1 MYLAAPE
8 RASMAPQIDST
19 SLYGTLNLL
28 ILQAVAGEPLH
39 GLAIARRIRDS
50 TEASLVIEEGALYP
64 ALHRLERDGLLQASW
79 GTSENNR
86 RAKYYALTP
95 AGAGR
100 LERER
105 ERWLEHTLAVS
116 RLLGVGLEVG

>member
-1 MYLAAPE
+1 
-8 RASMAPQIDST
+8 MALLIDST

-28 ILQAVAGEPLH
+28 ILQAVAAGPLH
-39 GLAIARRIRDS
+39 GLAIARRIRAATGDAL
-50 TEASLVIEEGALYP
+50 TIEEGALYP
-64 ALHRLERDGLLQASW
+64 ALHRLERDGLVEPSW

-95 AGAGR
+95 AGAKR

-105 ERWLEHTLAVS
+105 EQWLRHTLAVS
-116 RLLGVGLEVG
+116 RLLQVGLEVG

>member
-1 MYLAAPE
+1 MTA
-8 RASMAPQIDST
+8 RIDST

-28 ILQAVAGEPLH
+28 ILQAVAAEPLH

-50 TEASLVIEEGALYP
+50 TEASLRIEEGALYP

-95 AGAGR
+95 AGERR
-100 LERER
+100 LEQER
-105 ERWLEHTLAVS
+105 TRWLEHTLAVS

>member
-1 MYLAAPE
+1 MTA
-8 RASMAPQIDST
+8 RIDST

-28 ILQAVAGEPLH
+28 ILQAVAAEPLH

-50 TEASLVIEEGALYP
+50 TEPPLRIEEGALYP
-64 ALHRLERDGLLQASW
+64 ALHRLERDGLLRASW

-95 AGAGR
+95 AGAHR
-100 LERER
+100 LEHER
-105 ERWLEHTLAVS
+105 TRWLEHTLAVS